1 MGKLN
6 DLIQELCPNGVK
18 YKKLGDVAEFVR
30 GRGLS
35 KSVVGNGDIP
45 IILYGELYTQ
55 YNGKA
60 IEEIVSHASS
70 NDVTSATP
78 LLYGDVVMPITSTT
92 KEAQIGIAAAMLVD
106 GPTVYLGGDAI
117 ALRHGENPKYL
128 MYVLNGTEFEVQKM
142 QCMFG
147 TTVSHLSPG
156 GLKNILIPVPP
167 LEIQQEVV
175 KILDKFTDLQAE
187 LQAELELRS
196 RQYEHYRDELL
207 NYGQLSKFAK
217 TTRIKLGD
225 VIDYTQPTKY
235 LVESTEYDDEFATPV
250 LTAGKTFI
258 LGYTDETNGIYDA
271 SVENPVII
279 FDDFTTDNKWVDF
292 PFKAKSSAMK
302 MLRLS
307 KKGEE
312 VTTLRWVY
320 LCMQCIKYTPQDHSR
335 HWISKHSEFTIPIP
349 PLELQNKLVGTID
362 KFSEYVNDISVGLP
376 AEIKLRQQQY
386 EYYRAKLLSFKAIS
400 D

>member
-1 MGKLN
+1 MSRLSE
-6 DLIQELCPNGVK
+6 LIVELCPNGVE
-18 YKKLGDVAEFVR
+18 YKKLGDICLIETGKLNANAAVDGGAYPFFTTSKQVSHINSWRWDCDALLVAGNANVGDVKHYCGKFEAYQRTYV
-30 GRGLS
+30 LS
-35 KSVVGNGDIP
+35 RFSSDINSQFLYYVMTSKLKEYLSSKKNEAAMTYIVLSALQSFPIP
-45 IILYGELYTQ
+45 I
-55 YNGKA
+55 
-60 IEEIVSHASS
+60 
-70 NDVTSATP
+70 
-78 LLYGDVVMPITSTT
+78 
-92 KEAQIGIAAAMLVD
+92 
-106 GPTVYLGGDAI
+106 
-117 ALRHGENPKYL
+117 
-128 MYVLNGTEFEVQKM
+128 
-142 QCMFG
+142 
-147 TTVSHLSPG
+147 
-156 GLKNILIPVPP
+156 PP
-167 LEIQQEVV
+167 LKIQQEIV
-175 KILDKFTDLQAE
+175 KILDKFTQLQAE

-196 RQYEHYRDELL
+196 KQYEHYRDELL

-217 TTRIKLGD
+217 TARIKLGD
-225 VIDYTQPTKY
+225 VIDYAQPTKY
-235 LVESTEYDDEFATPV
+235 LVEATEYDDEFATPV

-335 HWISKHSEFTIPIP
+335 HWISKYSEFTIPMP
-349 PLELQNKLVGTID
+349 PLGLQNKLVDTID
-362 KFSEYVNDISVGLP
+362 KFSRYVNDISVGLP

-386 EYYRAKLLSFKAIS
+386 EYYRDKLLTFTPSPS
-400 D
+400 E